1 MPTQFHMIRPIKSNE
16 QYENYLHRAYELMQ
30 KDLQLN
36 SNDSDELELL
46 GILIEKYEQ
55 ENYPIE
61 PPHPIEAILFRL
73 DQMNMKTSEL
83 SEILGSRSR
92 ASEVLSGKRK
102 LSLSMI
108 RKLHLVLNIQP
119 EILIQDY
126 QVS

>member
-1 MPTQFHMIRPIKSNE
+1 MIRPIKSNK
-16 QYENYLHRAYELMQ
+16 QYENYLQRAYELMQ
-30 KDLQLN
+30 KDLQPN
-36 SNDSDELELL
+36 SNESDELELL
-46 GILIEKYEQ
+46 GILIEKYER

-108 RKLHLVLNIQP
+108 RKLHSVLNIQP
-119 EILIQDY
+119 EILIKDY
-126 QVS
+126 QVSER